1 MLLAARSINGL
12 IKTPFQN
19 TISQTVGL
27 IITSGKDFFFL
38 LNQTLS
44 ILQPVSN
51 CSLME
56 LMGKFL
62 PKISLKSNQTKLTVN
77 TKGKTS
83 KRTPYHYLS
92 GLTH

>member
-12 IKTPFQN
+12 MKTPFQN
-19 TISQTVGL
+19 TIIQTVGL
-27 IITSGKDFFFL
+27 IITSGKYYFFL

-56 LMGKFL
+56 LMGKVFSQNIV
-62 PKISLKSNQTKLTVN
+62 KIKSDKIDCQY
-77 TKGKTS
+77 
-83 KRTPYHYLS
+83 KRENVKKNSISIIYQ
-92 GLTH
+92 G